1 MLDFSRRAVE
11 PELLDT
17 RPQTKEALDGA
28 LDFLELT
35 NRRFGGA
42 QVVLSRFEA
51 WCARWPADRAVRV
64 LDVGTGSGDMPRAI
78 VDWGAQRRL
87 RVHVTGLELVPSIAA
102 IARAR
107 LQGQPGTTIVD
118 GDLFDLAASGATF
131 DYVIAS
137 LLLHHIDPPDTCAAL
152 AALDRLAERGVIVS
166 DLQRTW
172 SAYLVIGAVSWLF
185 GNAMVRHDGP
195 VSVRRAFR
203 PQELEALA
211 REAGLGYLVARD
223 ERYFRVSLSGE
234 KPGAW

>member
-1 MLDFSRRAVE
+1 MLDISRRAVE

-42 QVVLSRFEA
+42 QVMLSRFDD
-51 WCARWPADRAVRV
+51 WRARWPADRLVRV

-78 VDWGAQRRL
+78 VGWAARRHL

-107 LQGQPGTTIVD
+107 LQGQPGTAILE
-118 GDLFDLAASGATF
+118 GNLFDLAATGATF

-137 LLLHHIDPPDTCAAL
+137 LLLHHVDPPDTCTAL
-152 AALDRLAERGVIVS
+152 AALDRLAEHGLIVS

-203 PQELEALA
+203 AHELEELA
-211 REAGLGYLVARD
+211 RAAGLGYLVARD
-223 ERYFRVSLSGE
+223 ERYFRISLSGE